1 MKIELKS
8 ARVRR
13 EVPPPETSST
23 QRKSELTNV
32 NCEEVA
38 VVQDLKARR
47 NDEQSS
53 LKASENAGQVETN
66 VASNWFKAV
75 QKIELEADVIKK
87 EYNERTYAGGWCV
100 NCWSLYKLSKW
111 SVDLKLKADYR
122 LSEQFVVARLPS
134 PKPVIETP
142 TDPIIEN
149 QQSAQC
155 MLLQMLD
162 CIGDSDPRF
171 GIIGVYGMG
180 GVGKTTLAREVN
192 NHFVKDSCFETVIM
206 VRVSA
211 TPNIPSIQ
219 TTICKRLGLPD
230 NNDADALYEALK
242 KKKFLLILDDEWC
255 KLKLEDVGIPHP
267 TRSKRGSKILVTS
280 RSKDVCTDMGA
291 RKTIKVQPLSEDE
304 SCELF
309 VEVAGEHVGAD
320 GIKCFAEKLVGRCK
334 GLPLAIVTVGQAMA
348 NRHGV
353 GEWANAVR
361 EMELSATN
369 LRGMIDEV
377 FIPLKFSFDRLED
390 NMLRSMFLY
399 CACFPED
406 HNISQDNIL
415 DYCVGEGLLDI
426 LGSLTAAKNKG
437 EALIGSLK
445 IACMLEDGEEKDS
458 VRIHDVMRELAFWIT
473 SSSVSDSNPKFL
485 IWIGETF
492 KEAPQAH
499 EWVDATRFSLRDT
512 QIRELPEL
520 EEKCRKLTTL
530 LLRNNENLTAIPPI
544 NFLQHMDNL
553 TVLDLSNSEKLEY
566 LPDSLSGLVNLRVLR
581 LRFCERLRE
590 LPTVGMLPQLQVLD
604 LGFCSF
610 ELDLQIM
617 GGSMS
622 NLRYLDMEWSG
633 VSIPVGV
640 ISRLQ
645 KLEELKLCLADKIK
659 WRVSGFGND
668 EKWDGNHGM
677 DITISDWFKPLANKI
692 KALWLGRCKIEK
704 QDALQAFNES
714 QNLDYLR
721 IEDCSGVTCV
731 PTRVERE
738 VAIQNCEDLE
748 VELDGAEE
756 DSFKWLHLRRLPK
769 LKRIRGSLAPLNCFA
784 QLYGLQIEE
793 CNSLKMVFTKGMPH
807 LFNNLNEIIVQK
819 CEKMEV
825 IIEEEEEEAGV
836 ISPFPRLN
844 TLWLFNRPALTEVC
858 TNHILY
864 CPLTNW
870 VRVENCEKLKK
881 NPLNIRNGDGLLVIE
896 EEKKSWRKGS
906 KVMEEEIQASSSM

>member
-1 MKIELKS
+1 MDFFGPFVSVIDTYLIVPI
-8 ARVRR
+8 ARQIKYLRNSKENLNGLQTVVR
-13 EVPPPETSST
+13 
-23 QRKSELTNV
+23 
-32 NCEEVA
+32 
-38 VVQDLKARR
+38 DLKARR
-47 NDEQSS
+47 KDEQSS

-111 SVDLKLKADYR
+111 SVDLKLKADHR
-122 LSEQFVVARLPS
+122 LSEQFVVARVPS
-134 PKPVIETP
+134 PKSVIEMP

-149 QQSAQC
+149 QQSAHC
-155 MLLQMLD
+155 KLLQMLD
-162 CIGDSDPRF
+162 CIGDSDRRF

-242 KKKFLLILDDEWC
+242 KKKFLLILDDVWC

-267 TRSKRGSKILVTS
+267 TRSNRGSKILVTS

-304 SCELF
+304 SWELF

-320 GIKCFAEKLVGRCK
+320 GIECFAEKLVGRCK

-361 EMELSATN
+361 EMELSATK

-390 NMLRSMFLY
+390 NMLRSLFLY

-426 LGSLTAAKNKG
+426 LGSLTAARNKG

-473 SSSVSDSNPKFL
+473 SSSVSDGNLKFL

-499 EWVDATRFSLRDT
+499 EWVDATRISLRDT

-590 LPTVGMLPQLQVLD
+590 LPTVGMLRQLQVLD

-617 GGSMS
+617 GGTMS

-659 WRVSGFGND
+659 WRVSGFGDD

-677 DITISDWFKPLANKI
+677 GEYCSSIIDVEELFQLTYLTCLSISFQDITISDWFKPL
-692 KALWLGRCKIEK
+692 
-704 QDALQAFNES
+704 
-714 QNLDYLR
+714 
-721 IEDCSGVTCV
+721 DCLGVTCV
-731 PTRVERE
+731 PTSVEGE
-738 VAIQNCEDLE
+738 VVIQNCEDLE
-748 VELDGAEE
+748 VLLDGVEE

-784 QLYGLQIEE
+784 QLCGLQIEE
-793 CNSLKMVFTKGMPH
+793 CNNLKMIFTKGMPR
-807 LFNNLNEIIVQK
+807 LFTNLKDIEVHD
-819 CEKMEV
+819 CERMEV
-825 IIEEEEEEAGV
+825 IIEEEEEEEAAGV

-844 TLWLFNRPALTEVC
+844 TLWLFNLPALTEVC

-864 CPLTNW
+864 CPLINW

-881 NPLNIRNGDGLLVIE
+881 NPLNIRNADGLLVIE